1 MGLSDRERKLLEELE
16 KSLGAP
22 DEKHPKTPLSATE
35 LGPRR
40 MLAGILVAVAGLGVL
55 VFAAVSRVSPLGL
68 AGFLIMGAGILV
80 ASSRRK
86 SN

>member
-1 MGLSDRERKLLEELE
+1 MSLSDRERKLLEELE
-16 KSLGAP
+16 KSLGATE
-22 DEKHPKTPLSATE
+22 EKLPKTPLSATE

-40 MLAGILVAVAGLGVL
+40 MLVGVLIAVSGLGVL
-55 VFAAVSRVSPLGL
+55 VFAAISRVSPLGL

-86 SN
+86 I

>member
-1 MGLSDRERKLLEELE
+1 MALSDRERKLLEELE

-22 DEKHPKTPLSATE
+22 EEKLPSTPLSATE

-40 MLAGILVAVAGLGVL
+40 TLIGTLIAVVGLGVL
-55 VFAAVSRVSPLGL
+55 AFAAISRVSPLGL

-86 SN
+86 I